1 LIRPIIKYGHPLLK
15 EQAVSVT
22 RDYLD
27 LDELIADMF
36 ETMQDANGIGLAAP
50 QINQSIRLFII
61 GERETDEPQE
71 GKYEGT
77 VFINPEIINET
88 GILNSKIE
96 GCLSIPGIEVS
107 IVRQT
112 DLRIR
117 YFNESFKEIEEEFN
131 GWKARVIQHEYDH
144 LEGILMTDRIN
155 RHRKE
160 SLKYFLKKIAL
171 EENKNVFQ
179 IH

>member
-1 LIRPIIKYGHPLLK
+1 MILPILKYGHPLLK
-15 EQAVSVT
+15 ERAIPVKNDHPS
-22 RDYLD
+22 LD
-27 LDELIADMF
+27 RLIADMF
-36 ETMQDANGIGLAAP
+36 ETMQHAGGIGIAAP

-61 GERETDEPQE
+61 GERETDEPKK
-71 GKYEGT
+71 GKYKGT
-77 VFINPEIINET
+77 VFINPEIIQET
-88 GILNSKIE
+88 GILSSKIE
-96 GCLSIPGIEVS
+96 GCFSIPGIEVS

-117 YFNESFKEIEEEFN
+117 YFSESFEEKEEDFA

-155 RHRKE
+155 RHRKA
-160 SLKYFLKKIAL
+160 SIKYFLKEIVL
-171 EENKNVFQ
+171 EENKKTYQ